1 METVTLNLKEQK
13 RLLVLNRINQGKL
26 NGEQGAELLGL
37 SVRHVR
43 RMLAA
48 YREDGAG
55 ALAHGNRGRESTR
68 RIEEGQRSRIVSL
81 ARADYAG
88 VNQQHFTELLA
99 EREQLPVSRSTV
111 RRVLAEAGI
120 PSPRKHR
127 RRRRHRLRRERYAQE
142 GMLLQIDGSRHDW
155 LQARGPRMTL
165 LAGVDDATGKILG
178 AVFRQQEDAQ
188 GYFLLLEQIVRRYG
202 RPLAIYRDRH
212 SIFETQKQEPTLEEQ
227 LRGSSGSTQF
237 GRLLEELDIRS
248 IPAYSP
254 QAKGRVE
261 RLFGT
266 LQDRL
271 VSELR
276 LHQVSTLEDAQQ
288 ALQQFLPAFNQRFA
302 LQAPTPGRVY
312 RKLPRTMK
320 PDSVFC
326 FKFDRTVAA
335 DNTVRIGEDRI
346 QLQSDSHRTHYV
358 QARVQLH
365 IRMDGHIAV
374 YYKNRCLTTRPAPPE
389 APLIR
394 LEHLRSKALRD
405 APKSARKPLP
415 KKNKQ
420 PSPFKPPRSYRVDRK
435 GHPWKRPYL
444 KMKNESLYPAGD
456 IFTEHLP

>member
-13 RLLVLNRINQGKL
+13 RSLVLNRINQGKL
-26 NGEQGAELLGL
+26 NGEEAGALLGL

-43 RMLAA
+43 RMLAD

-55 ALAHGNRGRESTR
+55 ALAHGNRGRPSTH

-81 ARADYAG
+81 AQGEYAG
-88 VNQQHFTELLA
+88 VNQQHFTELLT

-120 PSPRKHR
+120 ASPRHHR
-127 RRRRHRLRRERYAQE
+127 RRRRKHRTRRERYSQE
-142 GMLLQIDGSRHDW
+142 GMLLQIDGSPHDW
-155 LQARGPRMTL
+155 LEARGPRMTL

-178 AVFRQQEDAQ
+178 ALFRQQEDAQ
-188 GYFLLLEQIVRRYG
+188 GYFLLLQQIVKRYG

-212 SIFETQKQEPTLEEQ
+212 SIFEDQKKPSLEEQ
-227 LRGSSGSTQF
+227 LRGHSGSTQF
-237 GRLLEELDIRS
+237 GRLLGELDIRS

-276 LHQVSTLEDAQQ
+276 LHQVSTPEGAAQ
-288 ALQQFLPAFNQRFA
+288 ALQQFLPSFNDRFG
-302 LQAPTPGRVY
+302 LQAHTPGRAY
-312 RKLPRTMK
+312 RKLPRTTK

-326 FKFDRTVAA
+326 FKFDRIVAA

-346 QLQSDSHRTHYV
+346 QLQSDSRRANYV
-358 QARVQLH
+358 HARVQLH

-389 APLIR
+389 APLLR
-394 LEHLRSKALRD
+394 LEHLRSKALRND
-405 APKSARKPLP
+405 ASSSGKIPA
-415 KKNKQ
+415 KKKQ
-420 PSPFKPPRSYRVDRK
+420 KPSPFKPPRSYRVDRK
-435 GHPWKRPYL
+435 GHPWDRPYL